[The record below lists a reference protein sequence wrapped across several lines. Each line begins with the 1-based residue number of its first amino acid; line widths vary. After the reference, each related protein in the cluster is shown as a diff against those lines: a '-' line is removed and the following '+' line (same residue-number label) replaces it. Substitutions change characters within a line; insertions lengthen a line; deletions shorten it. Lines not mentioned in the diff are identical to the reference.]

1 MMMGKFNKWQQ
12 IRSNGD
18 EKDLMMEIT
27 ANTAD
32 WRRVILREKVAMTDE
47 SQRKKEEDDS
57 FTSFFF
63 CGFSSDRLCLSSLY
77 IVKCRTSTDIYYH
90 IIINLHKKKI
100 FPLYT
105 TAAFLYSFSTHYCL
119 LPTAS
124 YSLYTVYSLRISQW
138 LVQMTVNEMMRWL
151 LIHWLL
157 IILSSGYWSGVVLS
171 WVILLLSLAAPG
183 HL

>member
-1 MMMGKFNKWQQ
+1 MATDKIERRWKRFDD
-12 IRSNGD
+12 GD
-18 EKDLMMEIT
+18 NREHGRLKAGDFEREGGDDGWIT
-27 ANTAD
+27 
-32 WRRVILREKVAMTDE
+32 
-47 SQRKKEEDDS
+47 KEEGRGWL
-57 FTSFFF
+57 FYFFFF